1 MKQCYEKGMKNMI
14 TKTETVENAIGQRF
28 SFVMFKGKKKIMKI
42 QFINWKRTKDISQW
56 MDLEFVL
63 NKYTFRHLL
72 R

>member
-42 QFINWKRTKDISQW
+42 QFINWKRTKDISQ
-56 MDLEFVL
+56 
-63 NKYTFRHLL
+63 
-72 R
+72 